1 MLAKGRD
8 RFSLLYRRSLSETG
22 IDFTRRSAAR
32 RAGSGVV
39 AKVHSTQ
46 NHSRSNRL
54 WHPVEFFVEPPYLLS
69 LRSLV
74 AQFFP
79 CNCYSR
85 KRRKIANAHEV
96 ALQLPSVCLTTIVKS
111 ERAALVSHA
120 RMPRLSTQSHP
131 GRRSSRTQS
140 IDSMNGS
147 LPYADEQ
154 RRSPLAGA
162 GAIICGSGLLLGLQ
176 RLPWL
181 AQHWAGFSRW
191 VLVALAMGLLLWGIT
206 QLLALARSRQTA
218 TRRPIW
224 NRNRMAI
231 TREGIVYVLIM
242 SVMFLGAIIGRT
254 NMLMFVFAMMIGP
267 WVLNGWIAF
276 SMLRRTHA
284 KRALPQ
290 RVMAGEMVSVE
301 LEVSNCKWFLT
312 SWLLAA
318 RDQITHVRDRFQ
330 AAALFV
336 RIPARQSRRG
346 HYFVRFSQRGEYSFG
361 PLELTTHFPLGL
373 VERGLLFN
381 EFAKLIVHPRV
392 GRMTARW
399 RSDLWN
405 ASELAEQRRMRAGLF
420 DDEFHR
426 IREYRPGDNP
436 KAIHWRTT
444 ARSGELMV
452 REYQQT
458 RDRDLVLLVE
468 LWQPAQPC
476 TTDTDRVE
484 LAVSFAATVLFENV
498 RQSREARLRMI
509 VVGSQTFAW
518 DQLCSLEQA
527 LDQLA
532 LASSSPT
539 ADVQPVIDEAL
550 QRISGGS
557 RIVVVSS
564 RPRSELLTRM
574 RDVAE
579 PVELLCLSAEIH
591 DLSPYF
597 VLEGLA

>member
-1 MLAKGRD
+1 
-8 RFSLLYRRSLSETG
+8 
-22 IDFTRRSAAR
+22 
-32 RAGSGVV
+32 
-39 AKVHSTQ
+39 
-46 NHSRSNRL
+46 
-54 WHPVEFFVEPPYLLS
+54 
-69 LRSLV
+69 
-74 AQFFP
+74 
-79 CNCYSR
+79 
-85 KRRKIANAHEV
+85 
-96 ALQLPSVCLTTIVKS
+96 
-111 ERAALVSHA
+111 
-120 RMPRLSTQSHP
+120 
-131 GRRSSRTQS
+131 
-140 IDSMNGS
+140 MNGS
-147 LPYADEQ
+147 LPNDGEK
-154 RRSPLAGA
+154 RWSPLAGV
-162 GAIICGSGLLLGLQ
+162 GAITCGGGLLLGLQ

-181 AQHWAGFSRW
+181 AQRWASFSRW
-191 VLVALAMGLLLWGIT
+191 VLIALAVGLLLWGIT

-231 TREGIVYVLIM
+231 TREGIVYITIM
-242 SVMFLGAIIGRT
+242 SVMFLGSIIGRT

-284 KRALPQ
+284 KRGLPH

-301 LEVSNCKWFLT
+301 IEVANHKWFLS

-318 RDQITHVRDRFQ
+318 RDQVTHIRDRFQ

-373 VERGLLFN
+373 VERGFLFN
-381 EFAKLIVHPRV
+381 DFAKLIVHPRV
-392 GRMTARW
+392 GRMTSRW

-405 ASELAEQRRMRAGLF
+405 ATEVVERRRMRAGLF

-426 IREYRPGDNP
+426 IREYRLGDNP

-444 ARSGELMV
+444 ARRGELMV
-452 REYQQT
+452 REFQQT

-468 LWQPAQPC
+468 LWQPAQP
-476 TTDTDRVE
+476 TTSDLDRVE
-484 LAVSFAATVLFENV
+484 LAISFASTVLHETL
-498 RQSREARLRMI
+498 RQSHEARLRMI
-509 VVGSQTFAW
+509 VVGTQTIAW
-518 DQLCSLEQA
+518 DQLSSLEQA

-532 LASSSPT
+532 LASASPT
-539 ADVQPVIDEAL
+539 ADLRPVIDETM
-550 QRISGGS
+550 QRISSSS
-557 RIVVVSS
+557 RVVVVSS
-564 RPRSELLTRM
+564 RPRSELLMRT

-579 PVELLCLSAEIH
+579 PVELLCLSAEVR